1 MPYVS
6 VNTKKRVL
14 IMLAVCILA
23 VAVLFSRLVY
33 IQIIKSE
40 YYSQK
45 AYTQQTRSKSV
56 EAKRGTIYDTTGERI
71 LAQSISTNI
80 VTAVPNSVNK
90 DKKDEIAQNLAKIL
104 DLDKDEKNYEF
115 SNITDKDEIL
125 NKLNKRVSS
134 VTIATKVDQEKSKAL
149 LEYINKNEITGVS
162 VDEDMLR
169 VYPYGTLLSHVLG
182 FVGTDNQGL
191 AGIEA
196 YYDSNLSG
204 NPGKIVAS
212 FDGGGRETPFTQEQ
226 YIAAE
231 DGKDIVLTIDATIQ
245 SIVEKYLSKAVEENI
260 AEYGSII
267 IMRPSTGEVLAMAN
281 YPTFDPNDPFTPNTQ
296 ELKDSWENMSTSER
310 SNALNQMWRNKAIS
324 DTQEPGSTFK
334 LITSVAALEENIVNI
349 DDKTFYCSGYVK
361 VGTWDIKCWRYYR
374 PHGQES
380 LRQGIMN
387 SCNPV
392 FMQVSQRMGI
402 AAFMKYIRAFNL
414 DSKTGIDL
422 PGEATGIMHD
432 ENAMTEVD
440 LATSSFGQTI
450 QITTIQTAVNYCAVA
465 NGGYLVQPYIVR
477 EIKSGSGN
485 YDEQIESKVLKQI
498 MSETT
503 ASEVM
508 SALVDTVN
516 FGTAKSAKISDY
528 QIAGKTA
535 TGENGRGD
543 NTKYL
548 AGFVGIAP
556 ANNPEVVVVM
566 NLFDP
571 KGPSGHG
578 GATLCGPVVGS
589 IIDEVLKYLDVQTD
603 YVVSDTE
610 NNEVIIPNITG
621 KTYSEARQIAEESG
635 FSLNTSS
642 EFSDDTIITK
652 QVPKS
657 GASLEP
663 GAIIMAYKDG
673 DEAQKAEVP
682 DVRNMTSN
690 EATSYFRNAGLNV
703 RVEGTGYVLTQDVT
717 PYEQIEKG
725 SIVTIKCVDDLSE
738 LP

>member
-6 VNTKKRVL
+6 INTKKRVL
-14 IMLAVCILA
+14 VMLILCI
-23 VAVLFSRLVY
+23 VGMVVLFGRLVY
-33 IQIIKSE
+33 IQIVKSE

-56 EAKRGTIYDTTGERI
+56 EAKRGTIYDTTGEKI

-80 VTAVPNSVNK
+80 VTAVPSSVNK
-90 DKKDEIAQNLAKIL
+90 DKKEEIAQNLADIL
-104 DLDKDEKNYEF
+104 Q
-115 SNITDKDEIL
+115 SDKDEIL
-125 NKLNKRVSS
+125 KKLNKKTSS
-134 VTIATKVDQEKSKAL
+134 VTIATKVDQEKSKAI
-149 LEYINKNEITGVS
+149 LEYINNNDITGIS

-191 AGIEA
+191 AGVEA
-196 YYDSNLSG
+196 YYDSELSG

-231 DGKDIVLTIDATIQ
+231 NGKDIVLTIDATIQ

-260 AEYGSII
+260 AEYGSIV

-296 ELKDSWENMSTSER
+296 ELKDKWDDMTVTQRSEE
-310 SNALNQMWRNKAIS
+310 LNKMWRNKAIS

-334 LITSVAALEENIVNI
+334 LITSVAALEENVVNI
-349 DDKTFYCSGYVK
+349 DDKTFYCAGYVK
-361 VGTWDIKCWRYYR
+361 VGTWDIKCWRYYN
-374 PHGQES
+374 PHGSES
-380 LRQGIMN
+380 LREGIMN

-432 ENAMTEVD
+432 EKSMSDVD

-450 QITTIQTAVNYCAVA
+450 QITSIQTAVNYCAVA

-503 ASEVM
+503 ASEIM

-516 FGTAKSAKISDY
+516 YGTAKSAKISDY

-548 AGFVGIAP
+548 AGFVGIGP
-556 ANNPEVVVVM
+556 ASNPEIVVVM
-566 NLFDP
+566 NLYDP

-603 YVVSDTE
+603 YTVSETE
-610 NNEVIIPNITG
+610 KNEVVIPNITG
-621 KTYSEARQIAEESG
+621 KTYAEAKQIAKDSG
-635 FSLNTSS
+635 FTLNLSS
-642 EFSDDTIITK
+642 EFSDDTIISK

-657 GASLEP
+657 GASLVA
-663 GAIIMAYKDG
+663 GSSIMIYKDG
-673 DEAQKAEVP
+673 DEVQKAEIP
-682 DVRNMTSN
+682 DVRNRTAA
-690 EATSYFRNAGLNV
+690 EATNYFRGVGLNV

>member
-6 VNTKKRVL
+6 INTKKRVL
-14 IMLAVCILA
+14 VMLILCI
-23 VAVLFSRLVY
+23 VGMVVLFGRLVY
-33 IQIIKSE
+33 IQIVKSE

-56 EAKRGTIYDTTGERI
+56 EAKRGTIYDTTGEKI

-80 VTAVPNSVNK
+80 ITAVPSSVNK
-90 DKKDEIAQNLAKIL
+90 DKKEEIAQNLADIL
-104 DLDKDEKNYEF
+104 Q
-115 SNITDKDEIL
+115 SDKDEIL
-125 NKLNKRVSS
+125 KKLNKKTSS
-134 VTIATKVDQEKSKAL
+134 VTIATKVDQEKSKAI
-149 LEYINKNEITGVS
+149 LEYINNNDITGIS

-191 AGIEA
+191 AGVEA
-196 YYDSNLSG
+196 YYDSELSG

-231 DGKDIVLTIDATIQ
+231 NGKDIVLTIDATIQ

-260 AEYGSII
+260 AEYGSIV

-296 ELKDSWENMSTSER
+296 ELKDKWDDMTVTQRSEE
-310 SNALNQMWRNKAIS
+310 LNKMWRNKAIS

-334 LITSVAALEENIVNI
+334 LITSVAALEENVVNI
-349 DDKTFYCSGYVK
+349 DDKTFYCAGYVK
-361 VGTWDIKCWRYYR
+361 VGTWDIKCWRYYN
-374 PHGQES
+374 PHGSES
-380 LRQGIMN
+380 LREGIMN

-432 ENAMTEVD
+432 EKSMSDVD

-450 QITTIQTAVNYCAVA
+450 QITSIQTAVNYCAVA

-503 ASEVM
+503 ASEIM

-516 FGTAKSAKISDY
+516 YGTAKSAKISDY

-548 AGFVGIAP
+548 AGFVGIGP
-556 ANNPEVVVVM
+556 ASNPEIVVVM
-566 NLFDP
+566 NLYDP

-603 YVVSDTE
+603 YTVSETE
-610 NNEVIIPNITG
+610 NNEVVIPNITG
-621 KTYSEARQIAEESG
+621 KTYAEAKQIAKDSG
-635 FSLNTSS
+635 FILNLSS
-642 EFSDDTIITK
+642 EFSDDTIISK

-657 GASLEP
+657 GASLVA
-663 GAIIMAYKDG
+663 GSSIMIYKDG
-673 DEAQKAEVP
+673 DEVQKAEIP
-682 DVRNMTSN
+682 DVRNRTAA
-690 EATSYFRNAGLNV
+690 EATNYFRGVGLNV

>member
-90 DKKDEIAQNLAKIL
+90 DKKEEIAQNLSKIL
-104 DLDKDEKNYEF
+104 E
-115 SNITDKDEIL
+115 SDKDEIL

-149 LEYINKNEITGVS
+149 LEYINENEITGIS

-361 VGTWDIKCWRYYR
+361 VGTWDIKCWRYYN
-374 PHGQES
+374 PHGSES
-380 LRQGIMN
+380 LREGIMN

>member
-6 VNTKKRVL
+6 ISSKKRVL
-14 IMLAVCILA
+14 FMLAVCSI
-23 VAVLFSRLVY
+23 VVIVLFFRLFY
-33 IQIIKSE
+33 IQVVKAE

-45 AYTQQTRSKSV
+45 AYSQQTRSKNV
-56 EAKRGTIYDTTGERI
+56 ESKRGTIYDTTGEKI

-90 DKKDEIAQNLAKIL
+90 DKKEEIAQNLAQIL
-104 DLDKDEKNYEF
+104 EE
-115 SNITDKDEIL
+115 DKDEIL
-125 NKLNKRVSS
+125 EKLNQKVSS
-134 VTIATKVDQEKSKAL
+134 VTIATKVDQEKAEQIL
-149 LEYINKNEITGVS
+149 TYINDNDITGLS

-191 AGIEA
+191 AGVEA
-196 YYDSNLSG
+196 YYDEELAG

-226 YIAAE
+226 YVAAE

-260 AEYGSII
+260 AEYGSIV

-281 YPTFDPNDPFTPNTQ
+281 YPTFDPNSPFTPNTQ
-296 ELKDSWENMSTSER
+296 ELKDAWDTMSSTEKSE
-310 SNALNQMWRNKAIS
+310 ALNQMWRNKAIS

-334 LITSVAALEENIVNI
+334 LITATAALEENIVNI
-349 DDKTFYCSGYVK
+349 DDKVFYCAGYVT
-361 VGTWDIKCWRYYR
+361 VGTWDIKCWRYYN
-374 PHGQES
+374 PHGEES
-380 LRQGIMN
+380 LREGIMN

-392 FMQVSQRMGI
+392 FMQVSQKMGI
-402 AAFMKYIRAFNL
+402 SAFMKYIKAFNL
-414 DSKTGIDL
+414 ASKTGIDL

-432 ENAMTEVD
+432 ENTMTDVD
-440 LATSSFGQTI
+440 LATTSFGQTI
-450 QITTIQTAVNYCAVA
+450 QITTLQTAVNYCAVA

-503 ASEVM
+503 ASEIM

-548 AGFVGIAP
+548 AGFVGIGP
-556 ANNPEVVVVM
+556 ASNPEVVVVM
-566 NLFDP
+566 NLYNP
-571 KGPSGHG
+571 TGPSGHG

-603 YVVSDTE
+603 YTVSDTE
-610 NNEVIIPNITG
+610 SNEIVVPDITG
-621 KTYSEARQIAEESG
+621 KTYAEAKQTIEDSG
-635 FSLNTSS
+635 FVINTSS
-642 EFSDDTIITK
+642 EFTDDTIITK

-657 GASLEP
+657 GASLEA
-663 GAIIMAYKDG
+663 GSSIMTYKDG
-673 DEAQKAEVP
+673 DEAQVTEVP
-682 DVRNMTSN
+682 DVRNLSAT
-690 EATSYFRNAGLNV
+690 EAINAFRGAGLNV
-703 RVEGTGYVLTQDVT
+703 RVEGSGYVLTQDVT

>member
-1 MPYVS
+1 
-6 VNTKKRVL
+6 
-14 IMLAVCILA
+14 
-23 VAVLFSRLVY
+23 
-33 IQIIKSE
+33 
-40 YYSQK
+40 
-45 AYTQQTRSKSV
+45 
-56 EAKRGTIYDTTGERI
+56 
-71 LAQSISTNI
+71 
-80 VTAVPNSVNK
+80 
-90 DKKDEIAQNLAKIL
+90 
-104 DLDKDEKNYEF
+104 
-115 SNITDKDEIL
+115 
-125 NKLNKRVSS
+125 
-134 VTIATKVDQEKSKAL
+134 
-149 LEYINKNEITGVS
+149 
-162 VDEDMLR
+162 MLR

-191 AGIEA
+191 AGVEA
-196 YYDSNLSG
+196 YYDSELSG

-231 DGKDIVLTIDATIQ
+231 NGKDIVLTIDATIQ

-260 AEYGSII
+260 AEYGSIV

-296 ELKDSWENMSTSER
+296 ELKDKWDDMTVTQRSEE
-310 SNALNQMWRNKAIS
+310 LNKMWRNKAIS

-334 LITSVAALEENIVNI
+334 LITSVAALEENVVNI
-349 DDKTFYCSGYVK
+349 DDKTFYCAGYVK
-361 VGTWDIKCWRYYR
+361 VGTWDIKCWRYYN
-374 PHGQES
+374 PHGSES
-380 LRQGIMN
+380 LREGIMN

-432 ENAMTEVD
+432 EKSMSDVD

-450 QITTIQTAVNYCAVA
+450 QITSIQTAVNYCAVA

-503 ASEVM
+503 ASEIM

-516 FGTAKSAKISDY
+516 YGTAKSAKISDY

-548 AGFVGIAP
+548 AGFVGIGP
-556 ANNPEVVVVM
+556 ASNPEIVVVM
-566 NLFDP
+566 NLYDP

-603 YVVSDTE
+603 YTVSETE
-610 NNEVIIPNITG
+610 NNEVVIPNITG
-621 KTYSEARQIAEESG
+621 KTYAEAKQIAKDSG
-635 FSLNTSS
+635 FTLNLSS
-642 EFSDDTIITK
+642 EFSDDTIISK

-657 GASLEP
+657 GASLVA
-663 GAIIMAYKDG
+663 GSSIMVYKDG
-673 DEAQKAEVP
+673 DEVQKAEIP
-682 DVRNMTSN
+682 DVRNRTAA
-690 EATSYFRNAGLNV
+690 EATNYFRGVGLNV

>member
-6 VNTKKRVL
+6 ISSKKRVL
-14 IMLAVCILA
+14 FMLAVCSI
-23 VAVLFSRLVY
+23 VVIVLFFRLFY
-33 IQIIKSE
+33 IQVVKAE

-45 AYTQQTRSKSV
+45 AYSQQTRSKNV
-56 EAKRGTIYDTTGERI
+56 EAKRGTIYDTTGEKI

-90 DKKDEIAQNLAKIL
+90 DKKEDIAQNLAQIL
-104 DLDKDEKNYEF
+104 EE
-115 SNITDKDEIL
+115 DKDEIL
-125 NKLNKRVSS
+125 EKLNQKVSS
-134 VTIATKVDQEKSKAL
+134 VTIATKVDQEKAEQIL
-149 LEYINKNEITGVS
+149 TYINDNDITGLS

-191 AGIEA
+191 AGVEA
-196 YYDSNLSG
+196 YYDEELAG

-226 YIAAE
+226 YVAAE

-260 AEYGSII
+260 AEYGSIV

-281 YPTFDPNDPFTPNTQ
+281 YPTFDSNSPFTPNTQ
-296 ELKDSWENMSTSER
+296 ELKDAWDTMSSTEKTE
-310 SNALNQMWRNKAIS
+310 ALNQMWRNKAIS

-334 LITSVAALEENIVNI
+334 LITATAALEENIVNI
-349 DDKTFYCSGYVK
+349 DDKVFYCAGYVT
-361 VGTWDIKCWRYYR
+361 VGTWDIKCWRYYN
-374 PHGQES
+374 PHGEES
-380 LRQGIMN
+380 LREGIMN

-392 FMQVSQRMGI
+392 FMQVSQKMGI
-402 AAFMKYIRAFNL
+402 SAFMKYIKAFNL
-414 DSKTGIDL
+414 ASKTGIDL

-432 ENAMTEVD
+432 ENTMTDVD
-440 LATSSFGQTI
+440 LATTSFGQTI
-450 QITTIQTAVNYCAVA
+450 QITTLQTAVNYCAVA

-503 ASEVM
+503 ASEIM

-548 AGFVGIAP
+548 AGFVGIGP
-556 ANNPEVVVVM
+556 ASNPEVVVVM
-566 NLFDP
+566 NLYNP
-571 KGPSGHG
+571 TGPSGHG

-603 YVVSDTE
+603 YTVSDTE
-610 NNEVIIPNITG
+610 SNEIVVPDITG
-621 KTYSEARQIAEESG
+621 KTYAEAKQTIEDSG
-635 FSLNTSS
+635 FVINTSS
-642 EFSDDTIITK
+642 EFTDDTIITK

-657 GASLEP
+657 GASLEA
-663 GAIIMAYKDG
+663 GSSIMTYKDG
-673 DEAQKAEVP
+673 DEAQVTEVP
-682 DVRNMTSN
+682 DVRNLSTT
-690 EATSYFRNAGLNV
+690 EAINAFRGAGLNV
-703 RVEGTGYVLTQDVT
+703 RVEGSGYVLTQDVT

>member
-6 VNTKKRVL
+6 ISSKKRVL
-14 IMLAVCILA
+14 FMLAVCSI
-23 VAVLFSRLVY
+23 VVIVLFFRLFY
-33 IQIIKSE
+33 IQVVKAE

-45 AYTQQTRSKSV
+45 AYSQQTRSKNV
-56 EAKRGTIYDTTGERI
+56 EAKRGTIYDTTGEKI

-90 DKKDEIAQNLAKIL
+90 DKKEDIAQNLAQIL
-104 DLDKDEKNYEF
+104 EE
-115 SNITDKDEIL
+115 DKDEIL
-125 NKLNKRVSS
+125 EKLNQKVSS
-134 VTIATKVDQEKSKAL
+134 VTIATKVDQEKAEQIL
-149 LEYINKNEITGVS
+149 TYINDNDITGLS

-191 AGIEA
+191 AGVEA
-196 YYDSNLSG
+196 YYDEELAG

-226 YIAAE
+226 YVAAE

-260 AEYGSII
+260 AEYGSIV

-281 YPTFDPNDPFTPNTQ
+281 YPTFDPNSPFTPNTQ
-296 ELKDSWENMSTSER
+296 ELKDAWDTMSSTEKSE
-310 SNALNQMWRNKAIS
+310 ALNQMWRNKAIS

-334 LITSVAALEENIVNI
+334 LITATAALEENIVNI
-349 DDKTFYCSGYVK
+349 DDKVFYCAGYVT
-361 VGTWDIKCWRYYR
+361 VGTWDIKCWRYYN
-374 PHGQES
+374 PHGEES
-380 LRQGIMN
+380 LREGIMN

-392 FMQVSQRMGI
+392 FMQVSQKMGI
-402 AAFMKYIRAFNL
+402 SAFMKYIKAFNL
-414 DSKTGIDL
+414 ASKTGIDL

-432 ENAMTEVD
+432 ENTMTDVD
-440 LATSSFGQTI
+440 LATTSFGQTI
-450 QITTIQTAVNYCAVA
+450 QITTLQTAVNYCAVA

-503 ASEVM
+503 ASEIM

-548 AGFVGIAP
+548 AGFVGIGP
-556 ANNPEVVVVM
+556 ASNPEVVVVM
-566 NLFDP
+566 NLYNP
-571 KGPSGHG
+571 TGPSGHG

-589 IIDEVLKYLDVQTD
+589 ITDEVLKYLDVQTD
-603 YVVSDTE
+603 YTVSDTE
-610 NNEVIIPNITG
+610 SNEIVVPDITG
-621 KTYSEARQIAEESG
+621 KTYAEAKQTIEDSG
-635 FSLNTSS
+635 FVINTSS
-642 EFSDDTIITK
+642 EFTDDTIITK

-657 GASLEP
+657 GASLEA
-663 GAIIMAYKDG
+663 GSSIMTYKDG
-673 DEAQKAEVP
+673 DEAQVTEVP
-682 DVRNMTSN
+682 DVRNLSTT
-690 EATSYFRNAGLNV
+690 EAINAFRGAGLNV
-703 RVEGTGYVLTQDVT
+703 RVEGSGYVLTQDVT

>member
-6 VNTKKRVL
+6 ISSKKRVL
-14 IMLAVCILA
+14 FMLAVCSI
-23 VAVLFSRLVY
+23 VVIVLFFRLFY
-33 IQIIKSE
+33 IQVVKAE

-45 AYTQQTRSKSV
+45 AYSQQTRSKNV
-56 EAKRGTIYDTTGERI
+56 EAKRGTIYDTTGEKI

-90 DKKDEIAQNLAKIL
+90 DKKEEIAQNLAQIL
-104 DLDKDEKNYEF
+104 EE
-115 SNITDKDEIL
+115 DKDEIL
-125 NKLNKRVSS
+125 EKLNQKVSS
-134 VTIATKVDQEKSKAL
+134 VTIATKVDQEKAEQIL
-149 LEYINKNEITGVS
+149 TYINDNDITGLS

-191 AGIEA
+191 AGVEA
-196 YYDSNLSG
+196 YYDEELAG

-226 YIAAE
+226 YVAAE

-260 AEYGSII
+260 AEYGSIV

-281 YPTFDPNDPFTPNTQ
+281 YPTFDPNSPFTPNTQ
-296 ELKDSWENMSTSER
+296 ELKDAWDTMSSTEKSE
-310 SNALNQMWRNKAIS
+310 ALNQMWRNKAIS

-334 LITSVAALEENIVNI
+334 LITATAALEENIVNI
-349 DDKTFYCSGYVK
+349 DDKVFYCAGYVT
-361 VGTWDIKCWRYYR
+361 VGTWDIKCWRYYN
-374 PHGQES
+374 PHGEES
-380 LRQGIMN
+380 LREGIMN

-392 FMQVSQRMGI
+392 FMQVSQKMGI
-402 AAFMKYIRAFNL
+402 SAFMKYIKAFNL
-414 DSKTGIDL
+414 ASKTGIDL

-432 ENAMTEVD
+432 ENTMTDVD
-440 LATSSFGQTI
+440 LATTSFGQTI
-450 QITTIQTAVNYCAVA
+450 QITTLQTAVNYCAVA

-503 ASEVM
+503 ASEIM

-548 AGFVGIAP
+548 AGFVGIGP
-556 ANNPEVVVVM
+556 ASNPEVVVVM
-566 NLFDP
+566 NLYNP
-571 KGPSGHG
+571 TGPSGHG

-603 YVVSDTE
+603 YTVSDTE
-610 NNEVIIPNITG
+610 NNEIVVPDITG
-621 KTYSEARQIAEESG
+621 KTYAEAKQTIEDSG
-635 FSLNTSS
+635 FVINTSS
-642 EFSDDTIITK
+642 EFTDDTIITK

-657 GASLEP
+657 GASLEA
-663 GAIIMAYKDG
+663 GSSIMTYKDG
-673 DEAQKAEVP
+673 DEAQVTEVP
-682 DVRNMTSN
+682 DVRNLSTN
-690 EATSYFRNAGLNV
+690 EAINAFRGAGLNV
-703 RVEGTGYVLTQDVT
+703 RVEGSGYVLTQDVT

>member
-6 VNTKKRVL
+6 ISSKKRVL
-14 IMLAVCILA
+14 FMLAVCSI
-23 VAVLFSRLVY
+23 VVIVLFFRLFY
-33 IQIIKSE
+33 IQVVKAE

-45 AYTQQTRSKSV
+45 AYSQQTRSKNV
-56 EAKRGTIYDTTGERI
+56 EAKRGTIYDTTGEKI

-90 DKKDEIAQNLAKIL
+90 DKKEEIAQNLAQIL
-104 DLDKDEKNYEF
+104 EE
-115 SNITDKDEIL
+115 DKDEIL
-125 NKLNKRVSS
+125 EKLNQKVSS
-134 VTIATKVDQEKSKAL
+134 VTIATKVDQEKAEQIL
-149 LEYINKNEITGVS
+149 TYINDNDITGLS

-191 AGIEA
+191 AGVEA
-196 YYDSNLSG
+196 YYDEELAG

-226 YIAAE
+226 YVAAE

-260 AEYGSII
+260 AEYGSIV

-281 YPTFDPNDPFTPNTQ
+281 YPTFDSNSPFTPNTQ
-296 ELKDSWENMSTSER
+296 ELKDAWDTMSSTEKSE
-310 SNALNQMWRNKAIS
+310 ALNQMWRNKAIS

-334 LITSVAALEENIVNI
+334 LITATAALEENIVNI
-349 DDKTFYCSGYVK
+349 DDKVFYCAGYVT
-361 VGTWDIKCWRYYR
+361 VGTWDIKCWRYYN
-374 PHGQES
+374 PHGEES
-380 LRQGIMN
+380 LREGIMN

-392 FMQVSQRMGI
+392 FMQVSQKMGI
-402 AAFMKYIRAFNL
+402 SAFMKYIKAFNL
-414 DSKTGIDL
+414 ASKTGIDL

-432 ENAMTEVD
+432 ENTMTDVD
-440 LATSSFGQTI
+440 LATTSFGQTI
-450 QITTIQTAVNYCAVA
+450 QITTLQTAVNYCAVA

-503 ASEVM
+503 ASEIM

-548 AGFVGIAP
+548 AGFVGIGP
-556 ANNPEVVVVM
+556 ASNPEVVVVM
-566 NLFDP
+566 NLYNP
-571 KGPSGHG
+571 TGPSGHG

-603 YVVSDTE
+603 YTVSDTE
-610 NNEVIIPNITG
+610 NNEIVVPDITG
-621 KTYSEARQIAEESG
+621 KTYAEAKQTIEDSG
-635 FSLNTSS
+635 FVINTSS
-642 EFSDDTIITK
+642 EFTDDTIITK

-657 GASLEP
+657 GASLEA
-663 GAIIMAYKDG
+663 GSSIMTYKDG
-673 DEAQKAEVP
+673 DEAQVTEVP
-682 DVRNMTSN
+682 DVRNLSTN
-690 EATSYFRNAGLNV
+690 EAINAFRSAGLNV
-703 RVEGTGYVLTQDVT
+703 RVEGSGYVLTQDVT

>member
-6 VNTKKRVL
+6 ISSKKRVL
-14 IMLAVCILA
+14 FMLAVCSI
-23 VAVLFSRLVY
+23 VVIVLFFRLFY
-33 IQIIKSE
+33 IQVVKAE

-45 AYTQQTRSKSV
+45 AYSQQTRSKNV
-56 EAKRGTIYDTTGERI
+56 EAKRGTIYDTTGEKI

-90 DKKDEIAQNLAKIL
+90 DKKEEIAQNLAQIL
-104 DLDKDEKNYEF
+104 EE
-115 SNITDKDEIL
+115 DKDEIL
-125 NKLNKRVSS
+125 EKLNQKVSS
-134 VTIATKVDQEKSKAL
+134 VTIATKVDQEKAEQIL
-149 LEYINKNEITGVS
+149 TYINDNDITGLS

-191 AGIEA
+191 AGVEA
-196 YYDSNLSG
+196 YYDEELAG

-226 YIAAE
+226 YVAAE

-260 AEYGSII
+260 AEYGSIV

-281 YPTFDPNDPFTPNTQ
+281 YPTFDPNSPFTPNTQ
-296 ELKDSWENMSTSER
+296 ELKDAWYTMSSTEKSE
-310 SNALNQMWRNKAIS
+310 ALNQMWRNKAIS

-334 LITSVAALEENIVNI
+334 LITATAALEENIVNI
-349 DDKTFYCSGYVK
+349 DDKVFYCAGYVT
-361 VGTWDIKCWRYYR
+361 VGTWDIKCWRYYN
-374 PHGQES
+374 PHGEES
-380 LRQGIMN
+380 LREGIMN

-392 FMQVSQRMGI
+392 FMQVSQKMGI
-402 AAFMKYIRAFNL
+402 SAFMKYIKAFNL
-414 DSKTGIDL
+414 ASKTGIDL

-432 ENAMTEVD
+432 ENTMTDVD
-440 LATSSFGQTI
+440 LATTSFGQTI
-450 QITTIQTAVNYCAVA
+450 QITTLQTAVNYCAVA

-503 ASEVM
+503 ASEIM

-548 AGFVGIAP
+548 AGFVGIGP
-556 ANNPEVVVVM
+556 ASNPEVVVVM
-566 NLFDP
+566 NLYNP
-571 KGPSGHG
+571 TGPSGHG

-603 YVVSDTE
+603 YTVSDTE
-610 NNEVIIPNITG
+610 NNEIVVPDITG
-621 KTYSEARQIAEESG
+621 KTYAEAKQTIEDSG
-635 FSLNTSS
+635 FVINTSS
-642 EFSDDTIITK
+642 EFTDDTIITK

-657 GASLEP
+657 GASLEA
-663 GAIIMAYKDG
+663 GSSIMTYKDG
-673 DEAQKAEVP
+673 DEAQVTEVP
-682 DVRNMTSN
+682 DVRNLSAT
-690 EATSYFRNAGLNV
+690 EAINAFRGAGLNV
-703 RVEGTGYVLTQDVT
+703 RVEGSGYVLTQDVT

>member
-6 VNTKKRVL
+6 INTKKRVL
-14 IMLAVCILA
+14 VMLILCI
-23 VAVLFSRLVY
+23 VGMVVLFGRLVY
-33 IQIIKSE
+33 IQIVKSE

-56 EAKRGTIYDTTGERI
+56 EAKRGTIYDTTGEKI

-80 VTAVPNSVNK
+80 VTAVPSSVNK
-90 DKKDEIAQNLAKIL
+90 DKKEEIAQNLADIL
-104 DLDKDEKNYEF
+104 Q
-115 SNITDKDEIL
+115 SDKDEIL
-125 NKLNKRVSS
+125 KKLNKKTSS
-134 VTIATKVDQEKSKAL
+134 VTIATKVDQEKSKAI
-149 LEYINKNEITGVS
+149 LEYINNNDITGIS

-182 FVGTDNQGL
+182 FVGIDNQGL
-191 AGIEA
+191 AGVEA
-196 YYDSNLSG
+196 YYDSELSG

-231 DGKDIVLTIDATIQ
+231 NGKDIVLTIDATIQ

-260 AEYGSII
+260 AEYGSIV

-296 ELKDSWENMSTSER
+296 ELKDKWDDMTVTQRSEE
-310 SNALNQMWRNKAIS
+310 LNKMWRNKAIS

-334 LITSVAALEENIVNI
+334 LITSVAALEENVVNI
-349 DDKTFYCSGYVK
+349 DDKTFYCAGYVK
-361 VGTWDIKCWRYYR
+361 VGIWDIKCWRYYN
-374 PHGQES
+374 PHGSES
-380 LRQGIMN
+380 LREGIMN

-432 ENAMTEVD
+432 EKSMSDVD

-450 QITTIQTAVNYCAVA
+450 QITSIQTAVNYCAVA

-503 ASEVM
+503 ASEIM

-516 FGTAKSAKISDY
+516 YGTAKSAKISDY

-548 AGFVGIAP
+548 AGFVGIGP
-556 ANNPEVVVVM
+556 ASNPEIVVVM
-566 NLFDP
+566 NLYDP

-603 YVVSDTE
+603 YTVSETE
-610 NNEVIIPNITG
+610 NNEVVIPNITG
-621 KTYSEARQIAEESG
+621 KTYAEAKQIAKDSG
-635 FSLNTSS
+635 FILNLSS
-642 EFSDDTIITK
+642 EFSDDTIISK

-657 GASLEP
+657 GASLVA
-663 GAIIMAYKDG
+663 GSSIMVYKDG
-673 DEAQKAEVP
+673 DEVQKAEIP
-682 DVRNMTSN
+682 DVRNRTAA
-690 EATSYFRNAGLNV
+690 EATNYFRGVGLNV

>member
-6 VNTKKRVL
+6 ISTKKRVL
-14 IMLAVCILA
+14 FMFVVCTIL
-23 VAVLFSRLVY
+23 VVVLFSRLIY
-33 IQIIKSE
+33 IQVVKAE

-45 AYTQQTRSKSV
+45 AYSQQTRSKEV
-56 EAKRGTIYDTTGERI
+56 EAKRGTIYDTTGEKI

-90 DKKDEIAQNLAKIL
+90 DKKEEIAQNLAQIL
-104 DLDKDEKNYEF
+104 EISKDEVLE
-115 SNITDKDEIL
+115 
-125 NKLNKRVSS
+125 KLTKKVSS
-134 VTIATKVDQEKSKAL
+134 VTIATKVDQEKAEKI
-149 LEYINKNEITGVS
+149 LEYINDNDITGIS

-196 YYDSNLSG
+196 YYEDDLAG

-226 YIAAE
+226 YVAAE
-231 DGKDIVLTIDATIQ
+231 DGKDLVLTIDATIQ

-260 AEYGSII
+260 AEYGSIV

-281 YPTFDPNDPFTPNTQ
+281 YPTFNPNSPFTPNTQ
-296 ELKDSWENMSTSER
+296 ELKDAWDTMTSTEKSD
-310 SNALNQMWRNKAIS
+310 ALNQMWRNKAIS

-334 LITSVAALEENIVNI
+334 LITATAALEENIVNI
-349 DDKTFYCSGYVK
+349 DDKVFYCAGYVT
-361 VGTWDIKCWRYYR
+361 VGSWDIKCWRYYN
-374 PHGQES
+374 PHGEES
-380 LRQGIMN
+380 LREGIMN

-392 FMQVSQRMGI
+392 FMQVSQKMGI
-402 AAFMKYIRAFNL
+402 PAFMKYIKAFNL

-432 ENAMTEVD
+432 ESAMTDVD
-440 LATSSFGQTI
+440 LATTSFGETI
-450 QITTIQTAVNYCAVA
+450 QITTLQTAVNYCAVA

-503 ASEVM
+503 ASEIM

-516 FGTAKSAKISDY
+516 FGTAKSGKISDY

-548 AGFVGIAP
+548 AGFVGIGP
-556 ANNPEVVVVM
+556 ASNPEVVVVM
-566 NLFDP
+566 NLYNP
-571 KGPSGHG
+571 TGPSGHG

-603 YVVSDTE
+603 YTVSDTE
-610 NNEVIIPNITG
+610 TNEIVVPDITG
-621 KTYSEARQIAEESG
+621 KTYAEARQIVEDSG
-635 FSLNTSS
+635 FTLNISS

-657 GASLEP
+657 GASLEQ
-663 GAIIMAYKDG
+663 GSSIMTYKDG
-673 DEAQKAEVP
+673 DENQLVEVP
-682 DVRNMTSN
+682 DVRNLSTA
-690 EATSYFRNAGLNV
+690 EATLAFRNVGLNV
-703 RVEGTGYVLTQDVT
+703 RIEGTGYVLTQDVT

>member
-6 VNTKKRVL
+6 ISSKKRVL
-14 IMLAVCILA
+14 FMLAVCSI
-23 VAVLFSRLVY
+23 VVIVLFFRLFY
-33 IQIIKSE
+33 IQVVKAE

-45 AYTQQTRSKSV
+45 AYSQQTRSKNV
-56 EAKRGTIYDTTGERI
+56 EAKRGTIYDTTGEKI

-90 DKKDEIAQNLAKIL
+90 DKKEEIAQNLAQIL
-104 DLDKDEKNYEF
+104 EE
-115 SNITDKDEIL
+115 DKDEIL
-125 NKLNKRVSS
+125 EKLNQKVSS
-134 VTIATKVDQEKSKAL
+134 VTIATKVDQEKAEQIL
-149 LEYINKNEITGVS
+149 TYINDNDITGLS

-191 AGIEA
+191 AGVEA
-196 YYDSNLSG
+196 YYDEELAG

-226 YIAAE
+226 YVAAE

-260 AEYGSII
+260 AEYGSIV

-281 YPTFDPNDPFTPNTQ
+281 YPTFDSNSPFTPNTQ
-296 ELKDSWENMSTSER
+296 ELKDAWDTMSSTEKSE
-310 SNALNQMWRNKAIS
+310 ALNQMWRNKAIS

-334 LITSVAALEENIVNI
+334 LITATAALEENIVNI
-349 DDKTFYCSGYVK
+349 DDKVFYCAGYVT
-361 VGTWDIKCWRYYR
+361 VGTWDIKCWRYYN
-374 PHGQES
+374 PHGEES
-380 LRQGIMN
+380 LREGIMN

-392 FMQVSQRMGI
+392 FMQVSQKMGI
-402 AAFMKYIRAFNL
+402 SAFMKYIKAFNL
-414 DSKTGIDL
+414 ASKTGIDL

-432 ENAMTEVD
+432 ENTMTDVD
-440 LATSSFGQTI
+440 LATTSFGQTI
-450 QITTIQTAVNYCAVA
+450 QITTLQTAVNYCAVA

-503 ASEVM
+503 ASEIM

-548 AGFVGIAP
+548 AGFVGIGP
-556 ANNPEVVVVM
+556 ASNPEVVVVM
-566 NLFDP
+566 NLYNP
-571 KGPSGHG
+571 TGPSGHG

-603 YVVSDTE
+603 YTVSDTE
-610 NNEVIIPNITG
+610 NNEIVVPDITG
-621 KTYSEARQIAEESG
+621 KTYAEAKQTIEDSG
-635 FSLNTSS
+635 FVINTSS
-642 EFSDDTIITK
+642 EFTDDTIITK

-657 GASLEP
+657 GASLEA
-663 GAIIMAYKDG
+663 GSSIMTYKDG
-673 DEAQKAEVP
+673 DEAQVTEVP
-682 DVRNMTSN
+682 DVRNLSAT
-690 EATSYFRNAGLNV
+690 EAINAFRGAGLNV
-703 RVEGTGYVLTQDVT
+703 RVEGSGYVLTQDVT

>member
-6 VNTKKRVL
+6 ISSKKRVL
-14 IMLAVCILA
+14 FMLAVCSI
-23 VAVLFSRLVY
+23 VVIVLFFRLFY
-33 IQIIKSE
+33 IQVVKAE

-45 AYTQQTRSKSV
+45 AYSQQTRSKNV
-56 EAKRGTIYDTTGERI
+56 EAKRGTIYDTTGEKI

-90 DKKDEIAQNLAKIL
+90 DKKEDIAQNLAQIL
-104 DLDKDEKNYEF
+104 EE
-115 SNITDKDEIL
+115 DKDEIL
-125 NKLNKRVSS
+125 EKLNQKVSS
-134 VTIATKVDQEKSKAL
+134 VTIATKVDQEKAEQIL
-149 LEYINKNEITGVS
+149 TYINDNDITGLS

-191 AGIEA
+191 AGVEA
-196 YYDSNLSG
+196 YYDEELAG

-226 YIAAE
+226 YVAAE

-260 AEYGSII
+260 AEYGSIV

-281 YPTFDPNDPFTPNTQ
+281 YPTFDPNSPFTPNTQ
-296 ELKDSWENMSTSER
+296 ELKDAWDTMSSTEKSE
-310 SNALNQMWRNKAIS
+310 ALNQMWRNKAIS

-334 LITSVAALEENIVNI
+334 LITATAALEENIVNI
-349 DDKTFYCSGYVK
+349 DDKVFYCAGYVT
-361 VGTWDIKCWRYYR
+361 VGTWDIKCWRYYN
-374 PHGQES
+374 PHGEES
-380 LRQGIMN
+380 LREGIMN

-392 FMQVSQRMGI
+392 FMQVSQKMGI
-402 AAFMKYIRAFNL
+402 SAFMKYIKAFNL
-414 DSKTGIDL
+414 ASKTGIDL

-432 ENAMTEVD
+432 ENTMTDVD
-440 LATSSFGQTI
+440 LATTSFGQTI
-450 QITTIQTAVNYCAVA
+450 QITTLQTAVNYCAVA

-503 ASEVM
+503 ASEIM

-548 AGFVGIAP
+548 AGFVGIGP
-556 ANNPEVVVVM
+556 ASNPEVVVVM
-566 NLFDP
+566 NLYNP
-571 KGPSGHG
+571 TGPSGHG

-603 YVVSDTE
+603 YTVSDTE
-610 NNEVIIPNITG
+610 NNEIVVPDITG
-621 KTYSEARQIAEESG
+621 KTYAEAKQTIEDSG
-635 FSLNTSS
+635 FVINTFS
-642 EFSDDTIITK
+642 EFTDDTIITK

-657 GASLEP
+657 GASLEA
-663 GAIIMAYKDG
+663 GSSIMTYKDG
-673 DEAQKAEVP
+673 DEAQVTEVP
-682 DVRNMTSN
+682 DVRNLSTT
-690 EATSYFRNAGLNV
+690 EAINAFRGAGLNV
-703 RVEGTGYVLTQDVT
+703 RVEGSGYVLTQDVT

>member
-90 DKKDEIAQNLAKIL
+90 DKKEEIAQNLSKIL
-104 DLDKDEKNYEF
+104 E
-115 SNITDKDEIL
+115 SDKDEIL

-149 LEYINKNEITGVS
+149 LEYINENEITGIS

-361 VGTWDIKCWRYYR
+361 VGTWDIKCWRYYN
-374 PHGQES
+374 PHGSES
-380 LRQGIMN
+380 LREGIMN

-414 DSKTGIDL
+414 DLKTGIDL

-548 AGFVGIAP
+548 AGFVGIGP
-556 ANNPEVVVVM
+556 ASNPEIVVVM

>member
-1 MPYVS
+1 MAYVS
-6 VNTKKRVL
+6 LNTKKRVL
-14 IMLAVCILA
+14 LMLAVCALG
-23 VAVLFSRLVY
+23 VVVLFGRFVY
-33 IQIIKSE
+33 IQVVKAE

-56 EAKRGTIYDTTGERI
+56 EAKRGTIYDTTGQRV

-80 VTAVPNSVNK
+80 ITAVPNSV
-90 DKKDEIAQNLAKIL
+90 DKSKKESIAQNLSQIL
-104 DLDKDEKNYEF
+104 EKDEAQILEKLKKN
-115 SNITDKDEIL
+115 
-125 NKLNKRVSS
+125 VSS
-134 VTIATKVDQEKSKAL
+134 VTIATKVDQSKAEKVL
-149 LEYINKNEITGVS
+149 DYLNKNDIKGIS

-191 AGIEA
+191 SGIEA
-196 YYDSNLSG
+196 YYDSSLSG

-231 DGKDIVLTIDATIQ
+231 EGKDLVLTVDATIQ

-260 AEYGSII
+260 AQYGSIVV
-267 IMRPSTGEVLAMAN
+267 MRPSTGEVLAMAN
-281 YPTFDPNDPFTPNTQ
+281 YPTYDPNEPFTPNTQ
-296 ELKDSWENMSTSER
+296 ELKDAWDNMSSKDR
-310 SNALNQMWRNKAIS
+310 SDALNQMWRNKAIS

-349 DDKTFYCSGYVK
+349 DDKVFYCSGYVK
-361 VGTWDIKCWRYYR
+361 VGTWDIKCWRYYN
-374 PHGQES
+374 PHGGES
-380 LRQGIMN
+380 LREGIMN

-402 AAFMKYIRAFNL
+402 PAFMKYIRAFNL

-422 PGEATGIMHD
+422 PGEATGIMHN
-432 ENAMTEVD
+432 ENTMSEVD

-450 QITTIQTAVNYCAVA
+450 QITTLQTAVNYCAVA
-465 NGGYLVQPYIVR
+465 NGGYLVQPYIVK
-477 EIKSGSGN
+477 EIKSGTGN

-503 ASEVM
+503 ASNIM

-516 FGTAKSAKISDY
+516 LGTAKSAKISDY

-535 TGENGRGD
+535 TGENGRGE

-548 AGFVGIAP
+548 AGFVGIGP
-556 ANNPEVVVVM
+556 ASNPEIVVVM
-566 NLFDP
+566 NLYDP

-589 IIDEVLKYLDVQTD
+589 IVDETLKYLDVQTD
-603 YVVSDTE
+603 YTVSETE
-610 NNEVIIPNITG
+610 NKEVIVPNLIG
-621 KTYSEARQIAEESG
+621 KTYKEAMEIANESG
-635 FSLNTSS
+635 FTINNSGDFA
-642 EFSDDTIITK
+642 EDTIITK

-663 GAIIMAYKDG
+663 GAIIMTYKEGEQSAY
-673 DEAQKAEVP
+673 AQVP
-682 DVRNMTSN
+682 DVRNQAAN
-690 EATSYFRNAGLNV
+690 YAIEQFRNAGLNV
-703 RVEGTGYVLTQDVT
+703 RVEGTGYALTQDVT
-717 PYEQIEKG
+717 PYEEIELG

>member
-6 VNTKKRVL
+6 ISTKKRVL
-14 IMLAVCILA
+14 FMFVVCTIL
-23 VAVLFSRLVY
+23 VVVLFSRLIY
-33 IQIIKSE
+33 IQVVKAE

-45 AYTQQTRSKSV
+45 AYSQQTRSKEV
-56 EAKRGTIYDTTGERI
+56 EAKRGTIYDTTGEKI
-71 LAQSISTNI
+71 LAKSISTNI

-90 DKKDEIAQNLAKIL
+90 DKKEEIAQNLAQIL
-104 DLDKDEKNYEF
+104 EISKDEVLE
-115 SNITDKDEIL
+115 
-125 NKLNKRVSS
+125 KLTKKVSS
-134 VTIATKVDQEKSKAL
+134 VTIATKVYQEKAEKI
-149 LEYINKNEITGVS
+149 LEYINDNDITGIS

-196 YYDSNLSG
+196 YYEDDLAG

-226 YIAAE
+226 YVAAE
-231 DGKDIVLTIDATIQ
+231 DGKDLVLTIDATIQ

-260 AEYGSII
+260 AEYGSIV

-281 YPTFDPNDPFTPNTQ
+281 YPTFDPNSPFTPNTQ
-296 ELKDSWENMSTSER
+296 ELKDAWDTMTSTEKSD
-310 SNALNQMWRNKAIS
+310 ALNQMWRNKAIS

-334 LITSVAALEENIVNI
+334 LITATAALEENIVNI
-349 DDKTFYCSGYVK
+349 DDKVFYCAGYVT
-361 VGTWDIKCWRYYR
+361 VGSWDIKCWRYYN
-374 PHGQES
+374 PHGEES
-380 LRQGIMN
+380 LREGIMN

-392 FMQVSQRMGI
+392 FMQVSQKMGI
-402 AAFMKYIRAFNL
+402 PAFMKYIKAFNL

-432 ENAMTEVD
+432 ESAMTDVD
-440 LATSSFGQTI
+440 LATTSFGQTI
-450 QITTIQTAVNYCAVA
+450 QITTLQTAVNYCAVA

-503 ASEVM
+503 ASEIM

-516 FGTAKSAKISDY
+516 FGTAKSGKISDY

-548 AGFVGIAP
+548 AGFVGIGP
-556 ANNPEVVVVM
+556 ASNPEVVVVM
-566 NLFDP
+566 NLYNP
-571 KGPSGHG
+571 TGPSGHG

-603 YVVSDTE
+603 YTVSDTE
-610 NNEVIIPNITG
+610 TNEIVVPDITG
-621 KTYSEARQIAEESG
+621 KTYAEARQIVEDSG
-635 FSLNTSS
+635 FTLNISS

-657 GASLEP
+657 GASLEQ
-663 GAIIMAYKDG
+663 GSSIMTYKDG
-673 DEAQKAEVP
+673 DENQLVEVP
-682 DVRNMTSN
+682 DVRNLSTA
-690 EATSYFRNAGLNV
+690 EATLAFRNVGLNV
-703 RVEGTGYVLTQDVT
+703 RIEGTGYVLTQDVT

>member
-6 VNTKKRVL
+6 ISSKKRVL
-14 IMLAVCILA
+14 FMLAVCSI
-23 VAVLFSRLVY
+23 VVIVLFFRLFY
-33 IQIIKSE
+33 IQVVKAE

-45 AYTQQTRSKSV
+45 AYSQQTRSKNV
-56 EAKRGTIYDTTGERI
+56 EAKRGTIYDTTGEKI

-90 DKKDEIAQNLAKIL
+90 DKKEDIAQNLAQIL
-104 DLDKDEKNYEF
+104 EE
-115 SNITDKDEIL
+115 DKDEIL
-125 NKLNKRVSS
+125 EKLNQKVSS
-134 VTIATKVDQEKSKAL
+134 VTIATKVDQEKAEQIL
-149 LEYINKNEITGVS
+149 TYINDNDITGLS

-191 AGIEA
+191 AGVEA
-196 YYDSNLSG
+196 YYDEELAG

-226 YIAAE
+226 YVAAE

-260 AEYGSII
+260 AEYGSIV

-281 YPTFDPNDPFTPNTQ
+281 YPTFDPNSPFTPNTQ
-296 ELKDSWENMSTSER
+296 ELKDAWDTMSSTEKSE
-310 SNALNQMWRNKAIS
+310 ALNQMWRNKAIS

-334 LITSVAALEENIVNI
+334 LITATSALEENIVNI
-349 DDKTFYCSGYVK
+349 DDKVFYCAGYVT
-361 VGTWDIKCWRYYR
+361 VGTWDIKCWRYYN
-374 PHGQES
+374 PHGEES
-380 LRQGIMN
+380 LREGIMN

-392 FMQVSQRMGI
+392 FMQVSQKMGI
-402 AAFMKYIRAFNL
+402 SAFMKYIKAFNL
-414 DSKTGIDL
+414 ASKTGIDL

-432 ENAMTEVD
+432 ENTMTDVD
-440 LATSSFGQTI
+440 LATTSFGQTI
-450 QITTIQTAVNYCAVA
+450 QITTLQTAVNYCAVA

-503 ASEVM
+503 ASEIM

-548 AGFVGIAP
+548 AGFVGIGP
-556 ANNPEVVVVM
+556 ASNPEVVVVM
-566 NLFDP
+566 NLYNP
-571 KGPSGHG
+571 TGPSGHG

-603 YVVSDTE
+603 YTVSDTE
-610 NNEVIIPNITG
+610 NNEIVVPDITG
-621 KTYSEARQIAEESG
+621 KTYAEAKQTIEDSG
-635 FSLNTSS
+635 FVINTSS
-642 EFSDDTIITK
+642 EFTDDTIITK

-657 GASLEP
+657 GASLEA
-663 GAIIMAYKDG
+663 GSSIMTYKDG
-673 DEAQKAEVP
+673 DEAQVTEVP
-682 DVRNMTSN
+682 DVRNLSTT
-690 EATSYFRNAGLNV
+690 EAINAFRGAGLNV
-703 RVEGTGYVLTQDVT
+703 RVEGSGYVLTQDVT

>member
-6 VNTKKRVL
+6 INTKKRVL
-14 IMLAVCILA
+14 VMLVLCI
-23 VAVLFSRLVY
+23 VGMVVLFGRLVY
-33 IQIIKSE
+33 IQIVKSE

-56 EAKRGTIYDTTGERI
+56 EAKRGTIYDTTGEKI

-90 DKKDEIAQNLAKIL
+90 DKKEEIAQNLADIL
-104 DLDKDEKNYEF
+104 Q
-115 SNITDKDEIL
+115 SDKDEIL
-125 NKLNKRVSS
+125 KKLNKKTSS
-134 VTIATKVDQEKSKAL
+134 VTIATKVDQEKSKAI
-149 LEYINKNEITGVS
+149 LEYINNNDITGIS

-191 AGIEA
+191 AGVEA
-196 YYDSNLSG
+196 YYDSELSG

-260 AEYGSII
+260 AEYGSIV

-296 ELKDSWENMSTSER
+296 ELKDKWDDMTVTQRSEE
-310 SNALNQMWRNKAIS
+310 LNKMWRNKAIS

-334 LITSVAALEENIVNI
+334 LITSVAALEENVVNI
-349 DDKTFYCSGYVK
+349 DDKTFYCAGYVK
-361 VGTWDIKCWRYYR
+361 VGTWDIKCWRYYN
-374 PHGQES
+374 PHGSES
-380 LRQGIMN
+380 LREGIMN

-432 ENAMTEVD
+432 EKTMSDVD

-450 QITTIQTAVNYCAVA
+450 QITSIQTAVNYCAVA

-503 ASEVM
+503 ASEIM

-516 FGTAKSAKISDY
+516 YGTAKSAKISDY

-548 AGFVGIAP
+548 AGFVGIGP
-556 ANNPEVVVVM
+556 ASNPEIVVVM
-566 NLFDP
+566 NLYDP

-603 YVVSDTE
+603 YTVSETE
-610 NNEVIIPNITG
+610 NNEVVIPNITG
-621 KTYSEARQIAEESG
+621 KTYAEAKQIAKDSG
-635 FSLNTSS
+635 FTLNLSS
-642 EFSDDTIITK
+642 EFSDDTIISK

-657 GASLEP
+657 GASLVA
-663 GAIIMAYKDG
+663 GSSIMVYKDG
-673 DEAQKAEVP
+673 DEVQKAEVP
-682 DVRNMTSN
+682 DVRNRTAT
-690 EATSYFRNAGLNV
+690 EATNYFRGVGLNV

>member
-6 VNTKKRVL
+6 ISSKKRVL
-14 IMLAVCILA
+14 FMLAVCSI
-23 VAVLFSRLVY
+23 VVIVLFFRLFY
-33 IQIIKSE
+33 IQVVKAE

-45 AYTQQTRSKSV
+45 AYSQQTRSKNV
-56 EAKRGTIYDTTGERI
+56 EAKRGTIYDTTGEKI

-90 DKKDEIAQNLAKIL
+90 DKKEEIAQNLAQIL
-104 DLDKDEKNYEF
+104 EE
-115 SNITDKDEIL
+115 DKDEIL
-125 NKLNKRVSS
+125 EKLNQKVSS
-134 VTIATKVDQEKSKAL
+134 VTIATKVDQEKAEQIL
-149 LEYINKNEITGVS
+149 TYINDNDITGLS

-191 AGIEA
+191 AGVEA
-196 YYDSNLSG
+196 YYDEELAG

-226 YIAAE
+226 YVAAE

-260 AEYGSII
+260 AEYGSIV

-281 YPTFDPNDPFTPNTQ
+281 YPTFDPNSPFTPNTQ
-296 ELKDSWENMSTSER
+296 ELKDAWDTMSSTEKSE
-310 SNALNQMWRNKAIS
+310 ALNQMWRNKAIS

-334 LITSVAALEENIVNI
+334 LITATAALEENIVNI
-349 DDKTFYCSGYVK
+349 DDKVFYCAGYVT
-361 VGTWDIKCWRYYR
+361 VGTLDIKCWRYYN
-374 PHGQES
+374 PHGEES
-380 LRQGIMN
+380 LREGIMN

-392 FMQVSQRMGI
+392 FMQVSQKMGI
-402 AAFMKYIRAFNL
+402 SAFMKYIKAFNL
-414 DSKTGIDL
+414 ASKTGIDL

-432 ENAMTEVD
+432 ENTMTDVD
-440 LATSSFGQTI
+440 LATTSFGQTI
-450 QITTIQTAVNYCAVA
+450 QITTLQTAVNYCAVA

-503 ASEVM
+503 ASEIM

-548 AGFVGIAP
+548 AGFVGIGP
-556 ANNPEVVVVM
+556 ASNPEVVVVM
-566 NLFDP
+566 NLYNP
-571 KGPSGHG
+571 TGPSGHG

-603 YVVSDTE
+603 YTVSDTE
-610 NNEVIIPNITG
+610 NNEIVVPDITG
-621 KTYSEARQIAEESG
+621 KTYAEAKQTIEDSG
-635 FSLNTSS
+635 FVINTSS
-642 EFSDDTIITK
+642 EFTDDTIITK

-657 GASLEP
+657 GASLEA
-663 GAIIMAYKDG
+663 GSSIMTYKDG
-673 DEAQKAEVP
+673 DEAQVTEVP
-682 DVRNMTSN
+682 DVRNLSTT
-690 EATSYFRNAGLNV
+690 EAINAFRGAGLNV
-703 RVEGTGYVLTQDVT
+703 RVEGSGYVLTQDVT

>member
-6 VNTKKRVL
+6 INTKKRVL
-14 IMLAVCILA
+14 VMLILCI
-23 VAVLFSRLVY
+23 VGMVVLFGRLVY
-33 IQIIKSE
+33 IQIVKSD

-56 EAKRGTIYDTTGERI
+56 EAKRGTIYDTTGEKI

-80 VTAVPNSVNK
+80 VTAVPSSVNK
-90 DKKDEIAQNLAKIL
+90 DKKEEIAQNLADIL
-104 DLDKDEKNYEF
+104 Q
-115 SNITDKDEIL
+115 SDKDEIL
-125 NKLNKRVSS
+125 KKLNKKTSS
-134 VTIATKVDQEKSKAL
+134 VTIATKVDQEKSKAI
-149 LEYINKNEITGVS
+149 LEYINNNDITGIS

-191 AGIEA
+191 AGVES
-196 YYDSNLSG
+196 YYDSELSG

-231 DGKDIVLTIDATIQ
+231 NGKDIVLTIDATIQ

-260 AEYGSII
+260 AEYGSIV

-296 ELKDSWENMSTSER
+296 ELKDKWDDMTVTQRSEE
-310 SNALNQMWRNKAIS
+310 LNKMWRNKAIS

-334 LITSVAALEENIVNI
+334 LITSVAALEENVVNI
-349 DDKTFYCSGYVK
+349 DDKTFYCAGYVK
-361 VGTWDIKCWRYYR
+361 VGTWDIKCWRYYN
-374 PHGQES
+374 PHGSES
-380 LRQGIMN
+380 LREGIMN

-432 ENAMTEVD
+432 EKSMSDVD

-450 QITTIQTAVNYCAVA
+450 QITSIQTAVNYCAVA

-503 ASEVM
+503 ASEIM

-516 FGTAKSAKISDY
+516 YGTAKSAKISDY

-548 AGFVGIAP
+548 AGFVGIGP
-556 ANNPEVVVVM
+556 ASNPEIVVVM
-566 NLFDP
+566 NLYDP

-603 YVVSDTE
+603 YTVSETE
-610 NNEVIIPNITG
+610 NNEVVIPNITG
-621 KTYSEARQIAEESG
+621 KTYAEAKQIAKDSG
-635 FSLNTSS
+635 FTLNLSS
-642 EFSDDTIITK
+642 EFSDDTIISK

-657 GASLEP
+657 GASLVA
-663 GAIIMAYKDG
+663 GSSIMVYKDG
-673 DEAQKAEVP
+673 DEVQKAEIP
-682 DVRNMTSN
+682 DVRNRTAA
-690 EATSYFRNAGLNV
+690 EATNYFRGVGLNV

>member
-6 VNTKKRVL
+6 INTKKRVL
-14 IMLAVCILA
+14 VMLVLCI
-23 VAVLFSRLVY
+23 VGMVVLFGRLVY
-33 IQIIKSE
+33 IQIVKSE

-56 EAKRGTIYDTTGERI
+56 EAKRGTIYDTTGEKI

-80 VTAVPNSVNK
+80 VNAVPNSVNK
-90 DKKDEIAQNLAKIL
+90 DKKEEIAQNLADIL
-104 DLDKDEKNYEF
+104 Q
-115 SNITDKDEIL
+115 SDKDEIL
-125 NKLNKRVSS
+125 KKLNKKTSS
-134 VTIATKVDQEKSKAL
+134 VTIATKVDQEKSKAI
-149 LEYINKNEITGVS
+149 LEYINNNDITGIS

-191 AGIEA
+191 AGVEA
-196 YYDSNLSG
+196 YYDSELSG

-260 AEYGSII
+260 AEYGSIV

-296 ELKDSWENMSTSER
+296 ELKDKWDDMTVTQRSEE
-310 SNALNQMWRNKAIS
+310 LNKMWRNKAIS

-334 LITSVAALEENIVNI
+334 LITSVAALEENVVNI
-349 DDKTFYCSGYVK
+349 DDKTFYCAGYVK
-361 VGTWDIKCWRYYR
+361 VGTWDIKCWRYYN
-374 PHGQES
+374 PHGSES
-380 LRQGIMN
+380 LREGIMN

-402 AAFMKYIRAFNL
+402 ASFMKYIRAFNL

-432 ENAMTEVD
+432 EKTMSDVD

-450 QITTIQTAVNYCAVA
+450 QITSIQTAVNYCAVA

-503 ASEVM
+503 ASEIM

-516 FGTAKSAKISDY
+516 YGTAKSAKISDY

-548 AGFVGIAP
+548 AGFVGIGP
-556 ANNPEVVVVM
+556 ASNPEIVVVM
-566 NLFDP
+566 NLYDP

-603 YVVSDTE
+603 YTVSETE
-610 NNEVIIPNITG
+610 NNEVVIPNITG
-621 KTYSEARQIAEESG
+621 KTYAEAKQIAKDSG
-635 FSLNTSS
+635 FTLNLSS
-642 EFSDDTIITK
+642 EFSDDTIISK

-657 GASLEP
+657 GASLVA
-663 GAIIMAYKDG
+663 GSSIMVYKDG
-673 DEAQKAEVP
+673 DEVQKAEVP
-682 DVRNMTSN
+682 DVRNRTAT
-690 EATSYFRNAGLNV
+690 EAINYFRGVGLNV